1 MFALSFMLFSVFSPL
16 EQFKCLPVFTVWLGS
31 FPIVV
36 FSNVAVI
43 FFLGFFLFSILFFFL
58 FNSKKKNLYVV
69 PTKFQFIIESCYL
82 IVYGLID
89 ANIGSSGKNYFP
101 YIFTIF
107 FFVVFTNVI
116 GLVPYSFTITSHIIV
131 TFSLA
136 ICLFVGANIISFTK
150 HGTNM
155 GQFFLPSGSPFVL
168 ALLLVPIELVSF
180 LFRPIS
186 LSVRLFANMMAGHA
200 LLKVIISFAWTMTF
214 LSGGV
219 ALVHIFPL
227 IIIVLLMF
235 LEFGVALIQAYVFT
249 ILTCIYIND
258 AINLH

>member
-1 MFALSFMLFSVFSPL
+1 MLFSIYSPL
-16 EQFKCLPVFTVWLGS
+16 EQFKCLPVVTVWFGS

-36 FSNVAVI
+36 FSNVTLI
-43 FFLGFFLFSILFFFL
+43 LFLVFLLFGFLCYFLFS
-58 FNSKKKNLYVV
+58 SPQKNLHVV
-69 PTKFQFIIESCYL
+69 PTKFQFVLESFYS
-82 IVYGLID
+82 IVYGLVD
-89 ANIGSSGKNYFP
+89 SNIGSSGRPFFP

-107 FFVVFTNVI
+107 LFVTLTNVI
-116 GLVPYSFTITSHIIV
+116 GLVPYSFTVTSHIII

-136 ICLFVGANIISFTK
+136 ICLFVGANIISLRK
-150 HGTNM
+150 HGVKM
-155 GQFFLPSGSPFVL
+155 GAFFLPSGSPFVL

-214 LSGGV
+214 LSGGF
-219 ALVHIFPL
+219 ALLHIFPL
-227 IIIVLLMF
+227 VIIVLLMF

-258 AINLH
+258 ALHLH

>member
-1 MFALSFMLFSVFSPL
+1 MSSRIYFMVWVISYCHSFQCCCYFFSR
-16 EQFKCLPVFTVWLGS
+16 
-31 FPIVV
+31 
-36 FSNVAVI
+36 
-43 FFLGFFLFSILFFFL
+43 FLFFWFLSIFT
-58 FNSKKKNLYVV
+58 FNSTKKNLYIV
-69 PTKFQFIIESCYL
+69 PTKFQLIFESCYL

-89 ANIGSSGKNYFP
+89 ANIGYLGKHYFP

-107 FFVVFTNVI
+107 FFVVFTNII
-116 GLVPYSFTITSHIIV
+116 GLVPYSFTITSHIII

-136 ICLFVGANIISFTK
+136 ICLFVGANIICLKK
-150 HGTNM
+150 HGSNM
-155 GQFFLPSGSPFVL
+155 GQFFLPTGSPFVL
-168 ALLLVPIELVSF
+168 ALLLVPIEIVSF

-214 LSGGV
+214 LSGGM

-227 IIIVLLMF
+227 VIIVLLMF